1 MMDIAITTPAL
12 LFPAITI
19 LFLAYSNRFLT
30 IATRIR
36 EKHADF
42 NKTKNPVDR
51 KQIVS
56 FRQRIRYIVAM
67 ELFAVFGIIS
77 CTVAIGLIFLG
88 LQWQGNIA
96 FATSIVFITLSL
108 LASIMELIFS
118 TCALS
123 IELEDMEEMKSH
135 IL

>member
-1 MMDIAITTPAL
+1 MIDIAVTTPAL

-42 NKTKNPVDR
+42 NKTHSPIAQ

-56 FRQRIRYIVAM
+56 FRQRIRYIIAM
-67 ELFAVFGIIS
+67 EMFAVLGIIS
-77 CTVAIGLIFLG
+77 CIVSTGFIFYG
-88 LQWQGNIA
+88 FQYYGNVC
-96 FATSIVFITLSL
+96 FSISMVFIILSL
-108 LASIMELIFS
+108 FASIIELIFS
-118 TCALS
+118 TRALN
-123 IELEDMEEMKSH
+123 IELEDMEEN
-135 IL
+135 

>member
-1 MMDIAITTPAL
+1 MMDIAVTTPAL

-42 NKTKNPVDR
+42 NKTHSPIAE

-56 FRQRIRYIVAM
+56 FRHRLQYIVAM
-67 ELFAVFGIIS
+67 ELFAVLGIIS
-77 CTVAIGLIFLG
+77 CIVSTGFIFYG
-88 LQWQGNIA
+88 FQYYGNVS
-96 FATSIVFITLSL
+96 FAVSMFFIILSL
-108 LASIMELIFS
+108 LASMIELIVS
-118 TCALS
+118 TRALN
-123 IELEDMEEMKSH
+123 IELEDMKTN
-135 IL
+135 

>member
-36 EKHADF
+36 EKHVDF

-51 KQIVS
+51 KQIIS

-77 CTVAIGLIFLG
+77 CTVAIGFIFLG
-88 LQWQGNIA
+88 LQWQDNIA
-96 FATSIVFITLSL
+96 FAASILFIALSL
-108 LASIMELIFS
+108 LASIIELIFS

-123 IELEDMEEMKSH
+123 IELEDME
-135 IL
+135 

>member
-42 NKTKNPVDR
+42 NKTHSPVAQ
-51 KQIVS
+51 KQIAS
-56 FRQRIRYIVAM
+56 FRRRLQFIVVM
-67 ELFAVFGIIS
+67 QLFAVLGIIS
-77 CTVAIGLIFLG
+77 CTVAMGFIFFNSQ
-88 LQWQGNIA
+88 QWGNCA
-96 FATSIVFITLSL
+96 FGTSIVFITLSL
-108 LASIMELIFS
+108 LASIIELLLS
-118 TCALS
+118 TKALN
-123 IELEDMEEMKSH
+123 IELEDMTQN
-135 IL
+135 

>member
-1 MMDIAITTPAL
+1 MMDIAVTTPAL

-42 NKTKNPVDR
+42 NKTHSPIAQ

-56 FRQRIRYIVAM
+56 FRRRIGYIVAM
-67 ELFAVFGIIS
+67 EMFAVLGIIS
-77 CTVAIGLIFLG
+77 C
-88 LQWQGNIA
+88 
-96 FATSIVFITLSL
+96 
-108 LASIMELIFS
+108 IFS
-118 TCALS
+118 TGFIFYGLQYYGNVSFAISMLFIILSLFASMIELWFSTRALN
-123 IELEDMEEMKSH
+123 IELEDVGKTN
-135 IL
+135 

>member
-1 MMDIAITTPAL
+1 MMDIAVTTPAL

-42 NKTKNPVDR
+42 NKTRSPIAQ

-56 FRQRIRYIVAM
+56 FRRRLQYIVAM
-67 ELFAVFGIIS
+67 EMFAVLGIIS
-77 CTVAIGLIFLG
+77 CIVAMGFIFFG
-88 LQWQGNIA
+88 FQYYGNLS
-96 FATSIVFITLSL
+96 FAISMMFIVLSL
-108 LASIMELIFS
+108 FASVIELFFS
-118 TCALS
+118 TRALN
-123 IELEDMEEMKSH
+123 IELEDMEES
-135 IL
+135 

>member
-1 MMDIAITTPAL
+1 MMDIAVTTPAL

-42 NKTKNPVDR
+42 NKTHSPIAE

-56 FRQRIRYIVAM
+56 FRRRLRYIVAM
-67 ELFAVFGIIS
+67 ELFAVLGIIS
-77 CTVAIGLIFLG
+77 CIISTGFIFYG
-88 LQWQGNIA
+88 LQFYGNVS
-96 FATSIVFITLSL
+96 FAISMLFIILSL
-108 LASIMELIFS
+108 FASVIELIVS
-118 TCALS
+118 TRALN
-123 IELEDMEEMKSH
+123 IELEDMETN
-135 IL
+135 

>member
-1 MMDIAITTPAL
+1 MMDIAINTPAL

-42 NKTKNPVDR
+42 NKTRSPIAH

-56 FRQRIRYIVAM
+56 FRRRLRFIVAM
-67 ELFAVFGIIS
+67 ELFAVLGIIS
-77 CTVAIGLIFLG
+77 CTVAMGFIFLG
-88 LQWQGNIA
+88 LQQWGNFAFGISIA
-96 FATSIVFITLSL
+96 FIILSL
-108 LASIMELIFS
+108 LASIIELLLS
-118 TCALS
+118 TKALN
-123 IELEDMEEMKSH
+123 IELEDMT
-135 IL
+135 

>member
-1 MMDIAITTPAL
+1 MMDIAVTTPAL

-42 NKTKNPVDR
+42 NKTRSPIAQ

-56 FRQRIRYIVAM
+56 FRRRLQYIVGM
-67 ELFAVFGIIS
+67 EMFAVLGIIS
-77 CTVAIGLIFLG
+77 CIVAMGFIFFG
-88 LQWQGNIA
+88 FQYYGNLS
-96 FATSIVFITLSL
+96 FAISMTFIVLSL
-108 LASIMELIFS
+108 FASVIELFFS
-118 TCALS
+118 TRALN
-123 IELEDMEEMKSH
+123 IELEDMEDS
-135 IL
+135 

>member
-1 MMDIAITTPAL
+1 MMDIAVTTPAL

-42 NKTKNPVDR
+42 NKTRSPIAE

-56 FRQRIRYIVAM
+56 FRRRLQYIVAM
-67 ELFAVFGIIS
+67 EIFAVLGIIS
-77 CTVAIGLIFLG
+77 CIVAMGFIFFG
-88 LQWQGNIA
+88 FQYYGNLS
-96 FATSIVFITLSL
+96 FAISMTFIVLSL
-108 LASIMELIFS
+108 FASIIELFFS
-118 TCALS
+118 TRALN
-123 IELEDMEEMKSH
+123 IELEDMEES
-135 IL
+135 

>member
-51 KQIVS
+51 KQIIS

-77 CTVAIGLIFLG
+77 CTVAIGFIFLG
-88 LQWQGNIA
+88 LHGKAI
-96 FATSIVFITLSL
+96 SL
-108 LASIMELIFS
+108 LPQVSYL
-118 TCALS
+118 LRYRYWHP
-123 IELEDMEEMKSH
+123 L
-135 IL
+135 

>member
-1 MMDIAITTPAL
+1 MMDIAVTTPAL

-42 NKTKNPVDR
+42 NKTHSPIAE

-56 FRQRIRYIVAM
+56 FRRRLQYIVAM
-67 ELFAVFGIIS
+67 EMFAVLGIIS
-77 CTVAIGLIFLG
+77 CIISTGFIFYGFQYYGNVSFAISMLF
-88 LQWQGNIA
+88 
-96 FATSIVFITLSL
+96 IVLSL
-108 LASIMELIFS
+108 FASIIELFFS
-118 TCALS
+118 TRALN
-123 IELEDMEEMKSH
+123 IELEDMEEN
-135 IL
+135 

>member
-1 MMDIAITTPAL
+1 MMNIEITTPAL

-42 NKTKNPVDR
+42 NKTRSPVAE
-51 KQIVS
+51 KQIAS
-56 FRQRIRYIVAM
+56 FRLRLRFIVAM
-67 ELFAVFGIIS
+67 EMFAVLGIIS
-77 CTVAIGLIFLG
+77 CTVAMGLIFFS
-88 LQWQGNIA
+88 LQQAGNFA
-96 FATSIVFITLSL
+96 FATSILFIILSL

-118 TCALS
+118 TRALN
-123 IELEDMEEMKSH
+123 IELEDMQQN
-135 IL
+135 